1 MQQSKYLRTVMQLT
15 LSMLSA
21 NILSTLSNF
30 VGIIILSKLGTDYL
44 AASGI
49 ISTYQ
54 TLILNVFMS
63 LFYSTSVLIAQFYG
77 ANMINNAYYVLKKS
91 LIISSYVSVPVI
103 LLFWYSNSI
112 FKPFILNDEILL
124 IIDTYFKIY
133 VYSIFPCMWLTVLQQ
148 YAYGI
153 LKQSIVIGV
162 NLFGLILTI
171 ILGYVFIYS
180 DEHIFISSSKTFGL
194 GLTYVIQMWLRLVI
208 FIIILYKNNKLIFK
222 MVFNPKGNSIYLP
235 LTKTIIATGWPIS
248 LLAATELLI
257 PLVINIMASLFGSS
271 ALAVQQTVSQLLIIF
286 LLPILSISQV
296 ASTISGY
303 AIGKSNIN
311 LLKNC
316 IKISLFL
323 AVSIAIFLLFATY
336 IFNDQFIKLLIFD
349 KTNTEFINSFHNILY
364 LNLFFFIF
372 ESIKNVLIG
381 LLRGMLHT
389 KVPMFIN
396 IGCSWLLGIPLAYLV
411 IKVFHGSLL
420 EFNFVYR
427 ASSFFCSVLLFF
439 YLWKKYFILSRAIFK
454 KEPK

>member
-1 MQQSKYLRTVMQLT
+1 MQQRKYLMTVLQLT

-54 TLILNVFMS
+54 TLILNVSMS
-63 LFYSTSVLIAQFYG
+63 LFYSTSVLVAQFYG
-77 ANMINNAYYVLKKS
+77 ANMTNNTYYVLKKS
-91 LIISSYVSVPVI
+91 LIISSYVSVLVI
-103 LLFWYSNSI
+103 LLFWYSNNI

-133 VYSIFPCMWLTVLQQ
+133 IYSIFPCMWLTVLQQ

-153 LKQSIVIGV
+153 LKQSIVIAV

-171 ILGYVFIYS
+171 ILGYLFVYGN
-180 DEHIFISSSKTFGL
+180 EHIFISSLKTFGL
-194 GLTYVIQMWLRLVI
+194 GLAYVIQMWLRLFT
-208 FIIILYKNNKLIFK
+208 FIIILYKHNKLILK
-222 MVFNPKGNSIYLP
+222 MVFKQKESSVCLP
-235 LTKTIIATGWPIS
+235 LTKKIITTGWPIS

-271 ALAVQQTVSQLLIIF
+271 ALAAQQIISQLLIIF

-303 AIGKSNIN
+303 AIGKSDIN

-323 AVSIAIFLLFATY
+323 AASIAVFLLFITY
-336 IFNDQFIKLLIFD
+336 IFNDRFIKLLIFD
-349 KTNTEFINSFHNILY
+349 KNNTEFINNFYNILY

-381 LLRGMLHT
+381 LLRGMLYT

-396 IGCSWLLGIPLAYLV
+396 IGCSWLIGIPFAYLV
-411 IKVFHGSLL
+411 IKVFHGSLFD
-420 EFNFVYR
+420 FNFVYK
-427 ASSFFCSVLLFF
+427 ASSFFCSILLFF
-439 YLWKKYFILSRAIFK
+439 YLWKKYFILSRSILK
-454 KEPK
+454 KVI